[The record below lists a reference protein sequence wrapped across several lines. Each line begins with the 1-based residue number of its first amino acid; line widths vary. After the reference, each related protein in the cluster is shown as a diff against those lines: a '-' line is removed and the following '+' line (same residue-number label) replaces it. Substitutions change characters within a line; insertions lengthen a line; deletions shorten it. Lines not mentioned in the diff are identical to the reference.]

1 MVLLRMLS
9 LREYLE
15 EDGTS
20 PFGDWFTRL
29 DAAAAAK
36 VTVVLGRIGKGN
48 LSNVKGVGEG
58 VLEVRLNFGPGYR
71 VYFGRDGDVV
81 VVLLGGG
88 TKRRQQRDIEAA
100 QACWKAYKR
109 RKRTGR

>member
-1 MVLLRMLS
+1 MLS

-36 VTVVLGRIGKGN
+36 VTVVLGRIG
-48 LSNVKGVGEG
+48 
-58 VLEVRLNFGPGYR
+58 
-71 VYFGRDGDVV
+71 
-81 VVLLGGG
+81 
-88 TKRRQQRDIEAA
+88 
-100 QACWKAYKR
+100 
-109 RKRTGR
+109 

>member
-1 MVLLRMLS
+1 MVPLCMLS

-20 PFGDWFTRL
+20 PFGDWFSRL
-29 DAAAAAK
+29 DVVAAAK
-36 VTVVLGRIGKGN
+36 VTVVLGRIGQGN

-71 VYFGRDGDVV
+71 VYFGREGDVV

-100 QACWKAYKR
+100 KACWTAYKR